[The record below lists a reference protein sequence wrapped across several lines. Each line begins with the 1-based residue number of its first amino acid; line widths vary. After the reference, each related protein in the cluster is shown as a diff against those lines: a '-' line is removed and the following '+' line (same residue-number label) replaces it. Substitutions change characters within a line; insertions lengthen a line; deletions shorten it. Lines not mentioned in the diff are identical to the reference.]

1 MNDIK
6 LLVNK
11 VKGSSRE
18 YSCAVCHGKATYY
31 DEYDTFACMRCDQ
44 WLDICN
50 CGPNDLCPYP
60 KPVGKPSENKR

>member
-18 YSCAVCHGKATYY
+18 YRCAVCHGKATYY

-44 WLDICN
+44 WLEI
-50 CGPNDLCPYP
+50 
-60 KPVGKPSENKR
+60 